1 MVFVPLNQRASGNP
15 SAGAVTISFP
25 SPPIG
30 RIWQGSLTIPGAAS
44 TDVWKVTLAYQLVA
58 VVTGSGPFGPLQIQA
73 GQVLSLAGTVSLT
86 TPYTAILS
94 GIDDPA
100 DDASPYTGPAALPAA
115 GSTTTG
121 TVGGLTLG
129 KVAQALLI
137 NAQGEQ
143 YVIPSA
149 PSTASGDHPPNELQ
163 VAPFNGVT
171 TNAFV
176 LNAPGLGKRYRIF
189 GGDMVD
195 ISGSFIYAFL
205 YAVFNGVSTVIG
217 GLWSSGS
224 GQLTGMQLI
233 VPLSG
238 LAADANTAVTIGTG
252 ANATKL
258 YGAVYYTLETV

>member
-100 DDASPYTGPAALPAA
+100 DDASPYTGPAVPPAA
-115 GSTTTG
+115 GSATTG
-121 TVGGLTLG
+121 LGGGQTAGGITVPLLVD
-129 KVAQALLI
+129 VAGNLLVDI
-137 NAQGEQ
+137 
-143 YVIPSA
+143 
-149 PSTASGDHPPNELQ
+149 
-163 VAPFNGVT
+163 VAPPLYASQFANALNVGNGSGILAAPAIAWYLFGWDALCYTAADMVSLQTAAGGGPEISWINCPVVGTWYSSPPLGPLRVT
-171 TNAFV
+171 TGIWIYRQT
-176 LNAPGLGKRYRIF
+176 AP
-189 GGDMVD
+189 DN
-195 ISGSFIYAFL
+195 IS
-205 YAVFNGVSTVIG
+205 VI
-217 GLWSSGS
+217 LR
-224 GQLTGMQLI
+224 LT
-233 VPLSG
+233 P
-238 LAADANTAVTIGTG
+238 G
-252 ANATKL
+252 A
-258 YGAVYYTLETV
+258 